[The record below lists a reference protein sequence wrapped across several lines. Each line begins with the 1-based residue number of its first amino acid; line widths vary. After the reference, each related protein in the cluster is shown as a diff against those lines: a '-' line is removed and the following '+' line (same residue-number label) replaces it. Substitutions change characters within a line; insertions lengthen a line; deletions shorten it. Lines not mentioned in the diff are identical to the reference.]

1 MQSFYV
7 PYLELT
13 TESGVGLQNEP
24 EPLIGMERSQD
35 GMSWSHM
42 RYRTLGKI
50 GERNARA
57 IWRRNGRASRYEMYR
72 FTLTDPVKPILIQLT
87 ANIIGGT
94 Q

>member
-1 MQSFYV
+1 
-7 PYLELT
+7 
-13 TESGVGLQNEP
+13 
-24 EPLIGMERSQD
+24 MERSQD